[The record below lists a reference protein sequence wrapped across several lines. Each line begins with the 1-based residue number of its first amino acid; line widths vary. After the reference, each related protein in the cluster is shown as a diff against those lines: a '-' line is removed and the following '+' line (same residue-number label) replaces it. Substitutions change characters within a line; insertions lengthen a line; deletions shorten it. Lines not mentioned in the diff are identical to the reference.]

1 MKSHVFALPT
11 ILAALLLIS
20 SQPVLAGDE
29 ANAKLLFERK
39 CGTCHSIEK
48 PKSKTKIKGEWEKTV
63 MRMKNVNMASIS
75 NEEAKAITDYLTN
88 TYGKTK

>member
-1 MKSHVFALPT
+1 MKSPVFALPT
-11 ILAALLLIS
+11 LLAAMLLIS

-48 PKSKTKIKGEWEKTV
+48 PKSKTQTKGEWEKTV
-63 MRMKNVNMASIS
+63 TRMKNVNMAPIS
-75 NEEAKAITDYLTN
+75 NEEAKAIIDYLTEN
-88 TYGKTK
+88 YGK